1 MKRIH
6 GVLFSMAILAMA
18 GVVQAAFLKDAGT
31 DPATVDR
38 RLTETVIVVN
48 TEAASRGDA
57 EIAAM
62 LSGVLGVDA
71 AALLAQRSELGVTWG
86 DLMVATEM
94 SQISGVTI
102 DRILDLRSEGMTW
115 KQIMT
120 TQPIPAARVW
130 EETRRDLTGWE
141 VGSTTA
147 QGGAERRGGEIVD
160 EDLDGESGGG
170 DLTDR
175 EGGTNGE
182 VRTNGERRTN
192 GASRAGLGI
201 DRKLERE
208 VQRLE
213 AEAGRRGDAA
223 LADRLASELE
233 VSSDLLL
240 EQRAAFDADW
250 GDLLIAYTIAEQSRG
265 TVTIGQVFEMRSDG
279 MTWFQIARSLRIPP
293 GRLMRLIRSG
303 TSELIETTIARSSS
317 RRSDAKTLK
326 EGRTTKKSPSAVR
339 SASGGAKAALSSKVK
354 GAGSTKV
361 TAAGATKV
369 KAGGAATMKAAGP
382 AGRAIGGTTAATM
395 RPTTRMGGAAGA
407 SAMRVH
413 GAAGR
418 GHGRR

>member
-18 GVVQAAFLKDAGT
+18 GVVQAAFLKDAGS

-38 RLTETVIVVN
+38 RLTETVTVVN
-48 TEAASRGDA
+48 TQAMSRGDA

-62 LSGVLGVDA
+62 LSGVLDVDA
-71 AALLAQRSELGVTWG
+71 AVLLTQRSELGATWG
-86 DLMVATEM
+86 DLLVATEM
-94 SQISGVTI
+94 SQISGVPI

-115 KQIMT
+115 KQIMA

-130 EETRRDLTGWE
+130 EETRRDLAGWDN
-141 VGSTTA
+141 GGTTA
-147 QGGAERRGGEIVD
+147 QGGVARSGGEIVD
-160 EDLDGESGGG
+160 EDSDGEAGSGA
-170 DLTDR
+170 LTNL

-182 VRTNGERRTN
+182 TRTEGERRTN

-213 AEAGRRGDAA
+213 AEAGSRGDVA

-250 GDLLIAYTIAEQSRG
+250 GDLLIAYTIVEQSRA
-265 TVTIGQVFEMRSDG
+265 TVTVGQVFEMRSDG

-317 RRSDAKTLK
+317 KRSDAKTLK
-326 EGRTTKKSPSAVR
+326 EARTTKKSPSAGR
-339 SASGGAKAALSSKVK
+339 AASGGAKAALSSKVK

-369 KAGGAATMKAAGP
+369 RAGGAATMKAAGP
-382 AGRAIGGTTAATM
+382 AGRAIGATTAATM
-395 RPTTRMGGAAGA
+395 RPTTVGSAAGV